1 MGLIDTHTHLASF
14 VRRDELA
21 VTLQRAREA
30 DVEAMITIGTAS
42 DDWSLYREIAQA
54 HRGFVDYT
62 VGLHPCSVEANW
74 EDELALLPQFWDG
87 EGVKPVALGECGLDR
102 FHLPKDTIEA
112 EKEFTH
118 QRAAFAAQ
126 LVLAR
131 NLNCPVVVHSRGA
144 FTETVQMIDESGV
157 DWSRVVF
164 HCFAEGAQEMAEL
177 RRRGGWGSFTGIVT
191 YKSAGDVRE
200 AAEFQGLDR
209 LMVETDA
216 PYLTPVPLRGK
227 PNEPAYV
234 RHTAD
239 FCAELL
245 SVSYEELA
253 ANTTKNAREFYGL
266 GKA

>member
-1 MGLIDTHTHLASF
+1 
-14 VRRDELA
+14 
-21 VTLQRAREA
+21 
-30 DVEAMITIGTAS
+30 
-42 DDWSLYREIAQA
+42 
-54 HRGFVDYT
+54 
-62 VGLHPCSVEANW
+62 
-74 EDELALLPQFWDG
+74 
-87 EGVKPVALGECGLDR
+87 
-102 FHLPKDTIEA
+102 
-112 EKEFTH
+112 
-118 QRAAFAAQ
+118 
-126 LVLAR
+126 
-131 NLNCPVVVHSRGA
+131 
-144 FTETVQMIDESGV
+144 
-157 DWSRVVF
+157 
-164 HCFAEGAQEMAEL
+164 MAEL